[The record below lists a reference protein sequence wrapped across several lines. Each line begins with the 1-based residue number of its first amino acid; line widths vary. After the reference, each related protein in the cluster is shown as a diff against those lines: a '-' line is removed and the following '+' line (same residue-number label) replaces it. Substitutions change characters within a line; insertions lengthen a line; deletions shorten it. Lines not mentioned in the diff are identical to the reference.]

1 MASPG
6 GTGTERAIV
15 CLGKPFPGA
24 SEAPL
29 RKIPIAHHPG
39 GTTMTTNGSKGAPE
53 RPPRPS
59 RPWIRSRPVRT
70 MFRPG
75 ELEDLKAISEV
86 WGVPVATVVW
96 AIVADQLARCR
107 RRAPELGQH
116 GLAIAVGLAVTRL
129 PAKRHPS
136 GLQSEGL

>member
-1 MASPG
+1 
-6 GTGTERAIV
+6 
-15 CLGKPFPGA
+15 
-24 SEAPL
+24 
-29 RKIPIAHHPG
+29 
-39 GTTMTTNGSKGAPE
+39 MTTIDSRDASE

-75 ELEDLKAISEV
+75 EIEDLKAISEA

-96 AIVADQLARCR
+96 AIVADQISRCR

-116 GLAIAVGLAVTRL
+116 GLAIAVGLTVTRL
-129 PAKRHPS
+129 ATERHAKRV
-136 GLQSEGL
+136 QSERL